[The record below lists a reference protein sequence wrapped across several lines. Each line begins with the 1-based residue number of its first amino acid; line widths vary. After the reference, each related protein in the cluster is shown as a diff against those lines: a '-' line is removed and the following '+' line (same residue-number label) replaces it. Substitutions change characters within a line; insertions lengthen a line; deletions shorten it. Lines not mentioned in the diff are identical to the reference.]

1 MASLWNKLTSSNKA
15 NLPSSP
21 AEASPKSTRKQSIS
35 ARSRKALSL
44 IIPNIYGDPAADKE
58 YVIAIPKAAKLT
70 QGFRNAPSGPE
81 LGCEEAGNYPIYD
94 PENPDH
100 NTACRSPKTPR
111 GSRSWSPLKP
121 PLKEWIGKESLRSK
135 SPSPNRMLT
144 SSRKAL
150 NDFANTFK
158 AKATPGRPST
168 PPGLLRDP
176 SPMGR
181 DSEKSVKSKKS
192 VHWRS
197 SETMVTSLQD
207 IPKDFSPV
215 LGTLEGLDEHFLG
228 SALALTAR
236 PPPPMSIL
244 AAMDNLDK
252 KPQRI
257 ELPPPVLAEVEQP
270 PLPTPM
276 PGTNL
281 PLEDPFDDNAAIPE
295 KDTKIFDDSASVSV
309 RACAAL
315 ELATDI
321 EVLVDLA
328 PGFVATET
336 RPERLEHCIPSH
348 ASSLAYDADDD
359 STTSED
365 TDNDMYNLTSF
376 HPRPPYMRRHDNR
389 SKKSD
394 SHELIVE
401 EPKTIFPE
409 IKVSSSS
416 QDIPPKGHPGILRAT
431 TEVESPVSLG
441 SPLED
446 SDKENQCPEEVPLP
460 PESSTD
466 SLFPH
471 IENGH
476 GCLTPSLTESAKLDV
491 APPKSPSRLPLRAR
505 LNNTTRL
512 ASFHLQSNVI
522 SSALQRDAAAFRFT
536 DSSDEQP
543 AMEIV
548 ENIEL
553 FEQAHEDTTDVKGKG
568 RTVRRMLHNTLNE

>member
-21 AEASPKSTRKQSIS
+21 AETSPKSTRRQSIS

-44 IIPNIYGDPAADKE
+44 IIPNIYGDPFADKE
-58 YVIAIPKAAKLT
+58 YVISTPQAAKLT
-70 QGFRNAPSGPE
+70 QGSRNAPPGPE

-94 PENPDH
+94 PENPHH
-100 NTACRSPKTPR
+100 NTACRSPKNPR

-121 PLKEWIGKESLRSK
+121 PLKEWIGQESLRSK
-135 SPSPNRMLT
+135 SPSPNRILT

-150 NDFANTFK
+150 NDFANTFR
-158 AKATPGRPST
+158 AKAASVRPST

-176 SPMGR
+176 SPIGR

-197 SETMVTSLQD
+197 SETMVTKLQD
-207 IPKDFSPV
+207 IPKNFSPV
-215 LGTLEGLDEHFLG
+215 LGTLEGLNEHFLG
-228 SALALTAR
+228 SALVLTAR
-236 PPPPMSIL
+236 PPLPISVL

-257 ELPPPVLAEVEQP
+257 ELPPPGLAEVEQVEQP
-270 PLPTPM
+270 PLSTPM

-295 KDTKIFDDSASVSV
+295 NNIKVFEDSASVSV
-309 RACAAL
+309 RGGVAL
-315 ELATDI
+315 EPATDI
-321 EVLVDLA
+321 EILLDLTPRCVD
-328 PGFVATET
+328 TET
-336 RPERLEHCIPSH
+336 RPERLEHYIPSR
-348 ASSLAYDADDD
+348 ASSLAYEADED
-359 STTSED
+359 STTSEN
-365 TDNDMYNLTSF
+365 TDNDMYNLTPF

-389 SKKSD
+389 STESD

-409 IKVSSSS
+409 IKVPSPAE
-416 QDIPPKGHPGILRAT
+416 DIPPKGHLGILQAT

-446 SDKENQCPEEVPLP
+446 SDKENQCPEELSLP
-460 PESSTD
+460 PESSTNT
-466 SLFPH
+466 LFAH
-471 IENGH
+471 IETGH
-476 GCLTPSLTESAKLDV
+476 GCPAPSLTESAKLDV
-491 APPKSPSRLPLRAR
+491 SPPKSPSRLPLRAR

-522 SSALQRDAAAFRFT
+522 SSALQRDAAAFRFA

-548 ENIEL
+548 EDIEL
-553 FEQAHEDTTDVKGKG
+553 FE
-568 RTVRRMLHNTLNE
+568 